1 VGKKMKIDEIKI
13 CVHNL
18 INKIVI
24 VDSKLKKTRR
34 LSNQEDV
41 NVEIDKAIKN
51 SDLALAILTDL
62 KALLIEE

>member
-1 VGKKMKIDEIKI
+1 MKIDEIKI

>member
-1 VGKKMKIDEIKI
+1 MKKDEIKN

-34 LSNQEDV
+34 LSTQEDV

-51 SDLALAILTDL
+51 SDLALAILTEL
-62 KALLIEE
+62 KALLAEE